1 LQALCKRFAGI
12 CRQPRVPCTMNGMRC
27 VHRVTAGVRCM
38 DRCMVRTR
46 ARYGACTGKCGM
58 AARHSW
64 PLLASHWRTRKCG
77 GDGHMSGWSH
87 GSAACWVHLGVVL
100 QRYWCTLHTLPPRGI
115 MRVAPRFRS
124 FGSVVA
130 WMKTLHLQIGPCLR
144 LQPRCRGD
152 IAWISHV
159 YRRLV
164 MRDHACHQ
172 VVPAKHTCG
181 RRKAAITSA
190 LGRYSGIPV

>member
-1 LQALCKRFAGI
+1 MWRRWAHERMVAWQRGVLGPPGRRIATVL
-12 CRQPRVPCTMNGMRC
+12 
-27 VHRVTAGVRCM
+27 VH
-38 DRCMVRTR
+38 
-46 ARYGACTGKCGM
+46 
-58 AARHSW
+58 AA
-64 PLLASHWRTRKCG
+64 
-77 GDGHMSGWSH
+77 
-87 GSAACWVHLGVVL
+87 
-100 QRYWCTLHTLPPRGI
+100 TLPPRGI